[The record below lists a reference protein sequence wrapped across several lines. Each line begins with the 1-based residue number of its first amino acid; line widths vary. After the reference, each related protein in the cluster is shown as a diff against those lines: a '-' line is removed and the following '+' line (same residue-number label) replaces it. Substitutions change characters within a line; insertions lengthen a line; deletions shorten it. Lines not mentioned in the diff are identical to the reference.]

1 MERDFLTAKECAV
14 VLKCDAQ
21 CLRSQ
26 IRTDPDSVGFP
37 VTRIKRRVRIPKV
50 PFLSYMGMT
59 EETLIARLDA
69 YDRRIHG

>member
-1 MERDFLTAKECAV
+1 MTRDYLTAKECAV

-37 VTRIKRRVRIPKV
+37 TTRIKHRIRIPKN
-50 PFLSYMGMT
+50 PFLAFMGMT
-59 EETLIARLDA
+59 EETLIERIEAH
-69 YDRRIHG
+69 DRRIHG